1 MDNERTP
8 GALGS
13 NAELGRLPTV
23 ARLYYTGQ
31 GSRRYKRA
39 SVHNGPGEALTFVS
53 LAEERVRQAVALERQ
68 RWATAAAKVLCEPG
82 NPDYRD
88 ALRAVLAGKA

>member
-23 ARLYYTGQ
+23 ARLYYTG
-31 GSRRYKRA
+31 
-39 SVHNGPGEALTFVS
+39 
-53 LAEERVRQAVALERQ
+53 
-68 RWATAAAKVLCEPG
+68 
-82 NPDYRD
+82 
-88 ALRAVLAGKA
+88 